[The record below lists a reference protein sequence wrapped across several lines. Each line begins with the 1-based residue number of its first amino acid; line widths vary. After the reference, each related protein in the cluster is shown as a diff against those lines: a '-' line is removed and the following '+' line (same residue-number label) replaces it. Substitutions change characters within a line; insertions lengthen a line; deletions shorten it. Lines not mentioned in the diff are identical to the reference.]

1 MYNANA
7 VEITEDIFNKV
18 CNDMS
23 NSPQGLTHILKP
35 YGINRVSFLEY
46 KEKNK
51 ERIDKY
57 ARAKDAQIEYLADE
71 INRLSYEM
79 ADMVRKGGI
88 YDEIT
93 INPAVKTMQIQV
105 DALKWQLS
113 KLAPKKYGDK
123 VAVEHEGE
131 INHVVTGM
139 KIV

>member
-1 MYNANA
+1 MTKKITP
-7 VEITEDIFNKV
+7 EIFDNI
-18 CNDMS
+18 CNDLG
-23 NSPQGLTHILKP
+23 NTHQGLKHVLKK
-35 YGINRVSFLEY
+35 YGIFDNEFYGFVNS
-46 KEKNK
+46 ND
-51 ERIDKY
+51 ERISKY
-57 ARAKDAQIEYLADE
+57 ARAKEDQIQYLADE
-71 INRLSYEM
+71 INKLTYEM

-139 KIV
+139 KII